1 MEAQLRRVRIVL
13 IGLGNLG
20 CRFVGL
26 LADKREELI
35 ASFGLEFVLV
45 AAADSKGAAVSPQGL
60 DGRTLVALKERGES
74 VAALPGVGRLGMTG
88 LQLLEAVDAD
98 ALCEASPVHIEAG
111 AEPGLS
117 HIRTALKHGMHV
129 VTPNKGP
136 IVLAHQELVALARE
150 HGVMLRFDGTVA
162 GGLPALNLGTRDLR
176 GALIHRIEAVP
187 NLTTGFVLDLLV
199 RGATMDEAIEQ
210 AGAIGALEA
219 DPNWDLDGWDAAA
232 KLVILAK
239 AVLGVDASLQDVR
252 REGIRNV
259 DVDSLR
265 KAHAEGRLVRLV
277 AIAERLEDGTYAVS
291 VAPIELPSDHPLGR
305 LGEKEMGIVYE
316 TDIFGRITALINE
329 PTPLPS
335 AATMLRDLLDIY
347 G

>member
-1 MEAQLRRVRIVL
+1 
-13 IGLGNLG
+13 
-20 CRFVGL
+20 
-26 LADKREELI
+26 
-35 ASFGLEFVLV
+35 
-45 AAADSKGAAVSPQGL
+45 
-60 DGRTLVALKERGES
+60 
-74 VAALPGVGRLGMTG
+74 PGVGRLGMTG

-117 HIRTALKHGMHV
+117 HIRTALERGMHV

-136 IVLAHQELVALARE
+136 IVLAHRELVALARE

-162 GGLPALNLGTRDLR
+162 GGLPALALGARDLR
-176 GALIHRIEAVP
+176 GAVIHRIEAVP
-187 NLTTGFVLDLLV
+187 NLTTGFVLDLLAG
-199 RGATMDEAIEQ
+199 GATMEAAIEQ
-210 AGAIGALEA
+210 AAETGALEA

-239 AVLGVDASLQDVR
+239 AVLGVDASLEDVHL
-252 REGIRNV
+252 EGIRNV
-259 DVDSLR
+259 DVDSIR
-265 KAHAEGRLVRLV
+265 HAGAEGRLVRLV
-277 AIAERLEDGTYAVS
+277 AIAERLEDGTYDFR
-291 VAPIELPSDHPLGR
+291 VAPTELPAGHPLGH
-305 LGEKEMGIVYE
+305 LGENEMGIVYE
-316 TDIFGRITALINE
+316 TDIYGTITAIIDE

>member
-1 MEAQLRRVRIVL
+1 MEGQVRKVRIVL

-20 CRFVGL
+20 RRFVDL

-35 ASFGLEFVLV
+35 ASFGIEFMLV
-45 AAADSKGAAVSPQGL
+45 AAADSKGAAVAPEGL
-60 DGRTLVALKERGES
+60 DARALVALKERGES
-74 VAALPGVGRLGMTG
+74 VAALPGVGRAGVTG
-88 LQLLEAVDAD
+88 LQLLETVDAD
-98 ALCEASPVHIEAG
+98 VLCEASPVHIEAG

-117 HIRTALKHGMHV
+117 HIRTALERGIHV

-136 IVLAHQELVALARE
+136 IVLAHKELVALARE
-150 HGVMLRFDGTVA
+150 HGAMLRFDGTVA
-162 GGLPALNLGTRDLR
+162 GGLPALALGARDLR
-176 GALIHRIEAVP
+176 GAVIHRIEAVP
-187 NLTTGFVLDLLV
+187 NLTTGFVLDLLAG
-199 RGATMDEAIEQ
+199 GATMEAAIEQ
-210 AGAIGALEA
+210 AAETGALEA

-239 AVLGVDASLQDVR
+239 AVLGVDASLEDVHL
-252 REGIRNV
+252 EGIRNV
-259 DVDSLR
+259 DVDSIR
-265 KAHAEGRLVRLV
+265 HAGAEGRLVRLV
-277 AIAERLEDGTYAVS
+277 AIAERLEDGTYDFR
-291 VAPIELPSDHPLGR
+291 VAPTELPAGHPLGH

-316 TDIFGRITALINE
+316 TDIYGTITAIIDE